1 MFIFHCQNGKY
12 IWMILYMDIN
22 QTNSNDLEMYK
33 AKATLEKYTRTK
45 KLESWSYKT
54 ECLLK
59 EWAEKAA
66 GYRWLHLRSS
76 EMYLQYNNY
85 LAYPIIIFSCI
96 VGVGGLSSIS
106 GQKPTDI
113 ELLAQYIFFSCNI
126 IVSILS
132 SVQRF
137 NNFIEFS
144 EKHTQA
150 AIQYSKFYRLI
161 NMELSLER
169 GDREYGID
177 FCKHS
182 KTEFDRLLSTSPEVP
197 LVIIKKFNIE
207 HKDVLNKPDVA
218 NGLTHLDCNIYIDN
232 DKDFESSKTLNITAE
247 TENNL

>member
-1 MFIFHCQNGKY
+1 MNSKPIG
-12 IWMILYMDIN
+12 
-22 QTNSNDLEMYK
+22 SNDIEMYK
-33 AKATLEKYTRTK
+33 AKATLEQYTRTK

-76 EMYLQYNNY
+76 ELYTKYNNY

-96 VGVGGLSSIS
+96 VGIGGLSSIS
-106 GQKPTDI
+106 GERPTEV
-113 ELLAQYIFFSCNI
+113 ELITQYVFFTCNI
-126 IVSILS
+126 IVSMFS
-132 SVQRF
+132 SIQRF
-137 NNFIEFS
+137 NNFIEYS

-169 GDREYGID
+169 CDREYGID
-177 FCKHS
+177 FCKFS

-197 LVIIKKFNIE
+197 LQIINIFNIE

-232 DKDFESSKTLNITAE
+232 DKDFSESSKPLSIDNDEINI
-247 TENNL
+247 